1 MLFSWESKHEAK
13 VAEMERRVD
22 ALEREVEEL
31 QRGMKMHVVPNL
43 DLLDT
48 LPVRTFRP
56 PCHITTV
63 TIREVLQCVL
73 SHLGLRVGVKEA
85 TRQRIYIEPVKGQ
98 RIYIE
103 PVKAEAPRKEPP
115 HA

>member
-31 QRGMKMHVVPNL
+31 QRGMKMHVVTNL
-43 DLLDT
+43 DLLDI
-48 LPVRTFRP
+48 LPVRPFRP
-56 PCHITTV
+56 TCHITTV

-85 TRQRIYIEPVKGQ
+85 TRQRIYIEPVK
-98 RIYIE
+98 
-103 PVKAEAPRKEPP
+103 AEAPRKEPP